1 MAFPFIQDPPHGT
14 QVMLEGKVWEYKVTR
29 PPGDLPLFPNQPSG
43 HWDVSNV
50 ITATDYTFS
59 AGDVLSLGD
68 TTPIAGEPGGSDPTE
83 EVTPIVYNFDMDT
96 IEEQQ

>member
-1 MAFPFIQDPPHGT
+1 MAFPFIQNPAPGT
-14 QVMLEGKVWEYKVTR
+14 QVMLEGKVWEFKETQ
-29 PPGDLPLFPNQPSG
+29 PPGVGPRFAGQPTG
-43 HWDVSNV
+43 HWNVSNV

-68 TTPIAGEPGGSDPTE
+68 STPIAGAPGGSDPTE

>member
-1 MAFPFIQDPPHGT
+1 MAFPFIQNPAPGT
-14 QVMLEGKVWEYKVTR
+14 QVMLEGKVWEFKQTGD
-29 PPGDLPLFPNQPSG
+29 PGVGPRFPGQPNG

-68 TTPIAGEPGGSDPTE
+68 TTPITGEAGGPDPVE

-96 IEEQQ
+96 IEEQK

>member
-1 MAFPFIQDPPHGT
+1 MEFPFELDPPNGK
-14 QVMLEGKVWEYKVTR
+14 QVMLEGKVWEFKQTNTD
-29 PPGDLPLFPNQPSG
+29 PPRFPGQPKG
-43 HWDVSNV
+43 HWNVSNV

-68 TTPIAGEPGGSDPTE
+68 QTPISGAPGGPDPVE